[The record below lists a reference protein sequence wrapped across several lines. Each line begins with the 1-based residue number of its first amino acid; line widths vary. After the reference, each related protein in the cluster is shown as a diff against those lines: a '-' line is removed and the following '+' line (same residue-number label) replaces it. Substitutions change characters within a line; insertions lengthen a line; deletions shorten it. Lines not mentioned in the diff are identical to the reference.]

1 MKTKYKVAIVGAT
14 GVVRKNSVKSI
25 RGKKFIL
32 FKLHI
37 ICIF

>member
-14 GVVRKNSVKSI
+14 GVVRKNGFKSL
-25 RGKKFIL
+25 RRKKFIL